1 MESYTDLLLETCAT
15 NLQLSLTTNYITLQE
30 ETLALL
36 SCIAQLIQEKFEKYY
51 GQFMPGLKSILA
63 NTPND
68 TQSQKNLK
76 SNTIQ
81 SIGFLLEAV
90 KEQRE
95 QFEEDAKEILGA
107 FIQLLQPGQLKEDDP
122 QVQTI
127 VQTLP

>member
-68 TQSQKNLK
+68 TQ
-76 SNTIQ
+76 
-81 SIGFLLEAV
+81 A
-90 KEQRE
+90 
-95 QFEEDAKEILGA
+95 
-107 FIQLLQPGQLKEDDP
+107 
-122 QVQTI
+122 
-127 VQTLP
+127 